1 MIVKSVV
8 PGGPAVKDNLLCGD
22 VLVSIDGQLVTLFPD
37 LEAIL
42 DDQAGRTLA
51 VVEVSKLSLES

>member
-1 MIVKSVV
+1 VVKSVV
-8 PGGPAVKDNLLCGD
+8 PGGPAVKGNLLPGD